1 MLRESQKP
9 PPASEDVMKA
19 QVGDRIILAGTR
31 VDDPVR
37 DGEVL
42 EVKGIDG
49 GAPYMVRWSDG
60 HTGLVYPGPG
70 AVMRVESGSDVP
82 GRSEET
88 IRTAQRSKTWRVQVS
103 VVETGDNTRASALLI
118 SDEPGEFRGHGDS
131 HRSPRDEPM
140 GAIGDEVAVARA
152 LRHLADSLLARAESD
167 ISASTG
173 TSAYVRPL

>member
-1 MLRESQKP
+1 
-9 PPASEDVMKA
+9 MKA

-42 EVKGIDG
+42 EVKGNDG
-49 GAPYMVRWSDG
+49 AAPYTVRWSDG

-70 AVMRVESGSDVP
+70 AVMRVESGTATAGS
-82 GRSEET
+82 SEDIT
-88 IRTAQRSKTWRVQVS
+88 PIAGKAKTWRVQVS
-103 VVETGDNTRASALLI
+103 LVEIGDNTRASALLI
-118 SDEPGEFRGHGDS
+118 SDRPGELRGQGDS
-131 HRSPRDEPM
+131 HRSPRDQPQ

-167 ISASTG
+167 IEAATG
-173 TSAYVRPL
+173 TDAYVRPL

>member
-1 MLRESQKP
+1 MLRDSRKS

-42 EVKGIDG
+42 EVKGSDG
-49 GAPYMVRWSDG
+49 GAPYTVRWSDG

-70 AVMRVESGSDVP
+70 AVMRVETATGVSGT
-82 GRSEET
+82 SEAT
-88 IRTAQRSKTWRVQVS
+88 THSAHSKTWRVQVS
-103 VVETGDNTRASALLI
+103 VVETGDNTRATALFI
-118 SDEPGEFRGHGDS
+118 SDQPGEFRGQGDS
-131 HRSPRDEPM
+131 HRSPGDELM
-140 GAIGDEVAVARA
+140 GVIGDEVAVARA

-167 ISASTG
+167 IEAATG
-173 TSAYVRPL
+173 TDAYVRPL